1 MEIRV
6 AELEATIHNT
16 TDCLSTADDRIKELE
31 ADNAS
36 LLESVDRSL
45 SVSVNFEGLY
55 TTSQSRNTELECRL
69 RQYDHQLPIAEDLVA
84 KLETELCENNQ
95 VVDAAHA
102 RLAQLETK
110 LSESEHHNPAAE
122 ARIKEL
128 EDENKRLG
136 DDVEL
141 CRDVGLEL
149 ERLNTI
155 ANIRS
160 AELARP
166 LRRGQRQSVVRFV
179 PRLGP

>member
-102 RLAQLETK
+102 RLTQSWRMRTSDWETTWNCVATSAWS
-110 LSESEHHNPAAE
+110 LSASTLLRTSAPLSWHDRSEGVKGKASCDSYRASDPE
-122 ARIKEL
+122 
-128 EDENKRLG
+128 
-136 DDVEL
+136 
-141 CRDVGLEL
+141 
-149 ERLNTI
+149 
-155 ANIRS
+155 
-160 AELARP
+160 
-166 LRRGQRQSVVRFV
+166 V
-179 PRLGP
+179 PRLL